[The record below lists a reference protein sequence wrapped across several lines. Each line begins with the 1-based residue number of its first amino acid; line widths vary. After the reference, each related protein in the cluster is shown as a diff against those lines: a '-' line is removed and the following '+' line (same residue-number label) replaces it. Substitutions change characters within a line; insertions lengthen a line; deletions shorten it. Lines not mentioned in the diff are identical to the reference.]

1 MAKNPSGKL
10 TLKHIVGYGCGDC
23 GGVVTLY
30 MISGFMARYLQV
42 HLQINAGVL
51 ATMLLIWNIWD
62 AVNDPL
68 MGTIMDMCFAKAKP
82 GSDKFR
88 PWILASIPIIMIGLV
103 SFYWVP
109 PRMGGGIAMLVSAFL
124 LKIVYEA
131 GYTMMNIGMG
141 SLLGNMAKNDSE
153 RATLAS
159 ARGFGS
165 TFGGMIG
172 GFIIPQALAKWG
184 DNTQGY
190 FMGAVFCAIVGGV
203 IIFLHYAL
211 TEERN
216 KTVNTTPK
224 TPEELAAEKIKVTDI
239 VTVVRKNRA
248 FLALFLHYALT
259 EERNK
264 TVNTTPKTPEELAAE
279 KIKVT
284 DIVTVVRKNRA
295 FLALLLHSICIC
307 AVQSLG
313 QGAASYMYMD
323 VLHNIS
329 IQSYVSIMSSVS
341 MIAILAVAPILAKK
355 WDLVVI
361 IRTCLMAGFFLFA
374 GLLAYTFFA
383 PSLNAWVFAI
393 WNALAT
399 AMITMSVQ
407 MQWGLVAEAIDYNE
421 YITGKRNEGSI
432 YGFFSLSRRVGSTIA
447 SSLSVLIIAGIGYNP
462 ELTKMGLEQAASTVS
477 GIKLMVVGFPL
488 LAALG
493 SWACFTFIWNINQKV
508 RDDMA
513 AGLEQAASTV
523 SGIKLMVVGFPLLAA
538 LGSWA
543 CFTFIWNINQKVRDD
558 MAAWKAAKAQ

>member
-248 FLALFLHYALT
+248 FLAL
-259 EERNK
+259 
-264 TVNTTPKTPEELAAE
+264 
-279 KIKVT
+279 I
-284 DIVTVVRKNRA
+284 
-295 FLALLLHSICIC
+295 LHSICIC

-329 IQSYVSIMSSVS
+329 IQSYVSIMSSAS

-361 IRTCLMAGFFLFA
+361 IRTCLMVGFFLFA

-462 ELTKMGLEQAASTVS
+462 ELTKMGLEQAA
-477 GIKLMVVGFPL
+477 G
-488 LAALG
+488 
-493 SWACFTFIWNINQKV
+493 
-508 RDDMA
+508 
-513 AGLEQAASTV
+513 TV